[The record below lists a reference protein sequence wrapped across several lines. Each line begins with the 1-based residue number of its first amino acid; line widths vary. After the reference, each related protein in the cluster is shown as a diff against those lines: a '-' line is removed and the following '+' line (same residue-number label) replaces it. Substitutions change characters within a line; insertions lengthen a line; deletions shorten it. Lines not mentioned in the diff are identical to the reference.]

1 MVGPN
6 IFVMRPPPLGL
17 ILSRLIFDPEAFA
30 TTSLDQLAAEVARRK
45 RPASCIMPRTR
56 TDFAGNR
63 AAANPPGSPRS
74 IADQ

>member
-6 IFVMRPPPLGL
+6 IFVMRPPPVGF
-17 ILSRLIFDPEAFA
+17 ILSRLILDPEAFA
-30 TTSLDQLAAEVARRK
+30 NTWLDQLAAEVARRK
-45 RPASCIMPRTR
+45 RQASWFMPRKP